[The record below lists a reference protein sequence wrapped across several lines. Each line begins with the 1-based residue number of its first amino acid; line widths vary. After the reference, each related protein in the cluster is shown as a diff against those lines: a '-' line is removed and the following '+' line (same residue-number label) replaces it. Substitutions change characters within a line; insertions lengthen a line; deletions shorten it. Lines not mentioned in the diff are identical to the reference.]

1 MNQFYCYTMAS
12 SQESV
17 HDTEEILTIHSQ
29 SSLQSDSSVN
39 ALAEHVILVDDFE
52 VQDFDCNTRKR
63 KHPIPLIE
71 TSQLES
77 PTTKHNLSADLEYNC
92 CSICYEPWMSAGLH
106 RLVSLKCGHLFG
118 ESCIDKWLRQNTNSS
133 DRKCP
138 QCKKLVSFKD
148 IRPIY
153 ASKLIA
159 VDNSELESALKKLE
173 SEKAVSIQA
182 KKSETNM
189 ALRYQ
194 LSLAECER
202 LKGQVKHL
210 EMKLENTLKNKND
223 LDSNDYMEVV
233 CCNETSQ
240 QELSVQ
246 KVKDI
251 FLTSAGGCRILEIN
265 PSLGMIL
272 VSRPSTVSLYRG
284 YGLVKISCR
293 DLKEYQF
300 VPIHTNVIRDL
311 KFSPNK
317 DDLLLSVSTDKT
329 AKLTNIASN
338 SNVTS
343 FVLSAQ
349 SWACCW
355 DLDDSNYFYTALNNG
370 HIEQF
375 DIRQINSCVSNLFCG
390 ISKPITSISCIPSS
404 SIGGML
410 VATISGCS
418 FIEKN
423 NINNFTPSI
432 LPDLSG
438 NCTSVSYD
446 PVHAKFLASFRPTLT
461 MPNTRHAVCEI
472 SRCFPSS
479 ENVEPFITSTQVHQ
493 FTGGSSQ
500 TTLSRSHIFTPLSRQ
515 SELCLAFGDE
525 SARSLE
531 ICNTS
536 TSKKLTCYTSSK
548 PVVDVKYY
556 SNFVTALTEDKLFI
570 YELK

>member
-1 MNQFYCYTMAS
+1 MAS
-12 SQESV
+12 SQESYY
-17 HDTEEILTIHSQ
+17 DTQDIIVDNSQPVQSIISTSSQTEHISLDSFEI
-29 SSLQSDSSVN
+29 
-39 ALAEHVILVDDFE
+39 
-52 VQDFDCNTRKR
+52 QDFDSNARKR
-63 KHPIPLIE
+63 KCPIEPIE
-71 TSQLES
+71 TSQLELPKRKS
-77 PTTKHNLSADLEYNC
+77 DTSADLESNC
-92 CSICYEPWMSAGLH
+92 CSICYEPWTSTGLH

-118 ESCIDKWLRQNTNSS
+118 DNCIDKWLRQTNNNE
-133 DRKCP
+133 RKCP
-138 QCKKLVSFKD
+138 QCKMIVSFKD
-148 IRPIY
+148 VRPIY
-153 ASKLIA
+153 ASKLVA
-159 VDNSELESALKKLE
+159 VDNSELESAFKKLD

-189 ALRYQ
+189 ALKYQ
-194 LSLAECER
+194 LSRVECER
-202 LKGQVKHL
+202 LKAQVSQL
-210 EMKLENTLKNKND
+210 EMKLQNAIRNKND
-223 LDSNDYMEVV
+223 PIDSNEFMEMV
-233 CCNETSQ
+233 CSEETSKL
-240 QELSVQ
+240 EMSVQ
-246 KVKDI
+246 KVKDL

-293 DLKEYQF
+293 DLKEYEF
-300 VPIHTNVIRDL
+300 VPIHSDVIRDL
-311 KFSPNK
+311 KFCPNK

-355 DLDDSNYFYTALNNG
+355 DSDDSNYFYAALNNG
-370 HIEQF
+370 KIEQF
-375 DIRQINSCVSNLFCG
+375 DIRQTNSCVFSLFCG
-390 ISKPITSISCIPSS
+390 ISKPITSISCVPSN

-423 NINNFTPSI
+423 YINNFTPSI

-438 NCTSVSYD
+438 NCTCITYD
-446 PVHAKFLASFRPTLT
+446 PVNAKFLASFRPTLT
-461 MPNTRHAVCEI
+461 MPKTRHAVCEI
-472 SRCFPSS
+472 SRCLPSTQN
-479 ENVEPFITSTQVHQ
+479 EVPFISSTQLNQ

-500 TTLSRSHIFTPLSRQ
+500 TTLSRSHIFTPFSRQ
-515 SELCLAFGDE
+515 SEMCLAFGDE
-525 SARSLE
+525 SSRSLE

-548 PVVDVKYY
+548 PVVDVKSYL
-556 SNFVTALTEDKLFI
+556 NFVTALTEDKLFI